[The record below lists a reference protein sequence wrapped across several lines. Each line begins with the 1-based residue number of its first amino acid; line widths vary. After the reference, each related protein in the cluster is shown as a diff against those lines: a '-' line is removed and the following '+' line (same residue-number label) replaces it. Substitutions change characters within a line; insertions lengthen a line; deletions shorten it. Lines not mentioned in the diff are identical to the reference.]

1 MKKDFFKQ
9 LYPLTK
15 LFLSLTLILSAFIVP
30 SYIYGYSMII
40 ICGIIVSLENKS
52 KVYCKRIFFSLF
64 WLFTAIFIIQSI
76 FLPSGEV
83 WMKFGFISIYKE
95 GVMKAVN
102 LTSKLTAVVSAL
114 TMLTLITPVKT
125 FTLALEKKGLNPKA
139 AFILMLTLQMIPEM
153 KKQANVI
160 MDSQKARGVETEGN
174 VFVRAKALI
183 PVFIPLVLSS
193 IANTEERAIM
203 LEARGFSIGE
213 KRTILYDIEETKNDK
228 IMKIIISK
236 QKKFFTSQGKKI
248 NTLKIS
254 DIANE
259 LNLSSSTVSR
269 AVKEKYIK
277 TDFGI
282 ISLRKLF
289 NLDSTVFLHKKKI
302 LEYIENENKEQPLSD
317 QDIVNL
323 LKKDGIKIARRTVT
337 KYREKLGYK
346 SSHKRKKY

>member
-40 ICGIIVSLENKS
+40 ICGIVVSLENKL
-52 KVYCKRIFFSLF
+52 KIYCKRIFFSLF

-228 IMKIIISK
+228 IMKIMLAIFIVLCIVWRVLWVISK
-236 QKKFFTSQGKKI
+236 
-248 NTLKIS
+248 
-254 DIANE
+254 
-259 LNLSSSTVSR
+259 
-269 AVKEKYIK
+269 
-277 TDFGI
+277 
-282 ISLRKLF
+282 
-289 NLDSTVFLHKKKI
+289 
-302 LEYIENENKEQPLSD
+302 
-317 QDIVNL
+317 
-323 LKKDGIKIARRTVT
+323 
-337 KYREKLGYK
+337 
-346 SSHKRKKY
+346 

>member
-174 VFVRAKALI
+174 VFIRAKALI

-228 IMKIIISK
+228 IMKIMLAIFIVLCIVWRVLWVISK
-236 QKKFFTSQGKKI
+236 
-248 NTLKIS
+248 
-254 DIANE
+254 
-259 LNLSSSTVSR
+259 
-269 AVKEKYIK
+269 
-277 TDFGI
+277 
-282 ISLRKLF
+282 
-289 NLDSTVFLHKKKI
+289 
-302 LEYIENENKEQPLSD
+302 
-317 QDIVNL
+317 
-323 LKKDGIKIARRTVT
+323 
-337 KYREKLGYK
+337 
-346 SSHKRKKY
+346 

>member
-228 IMKIIISK
+228 IMKILLII
-236 QKKFFTSQGKKI
+236 FI
-248 NTLKIS
+248 ILC
-254 DIANE
+254 IAWRILWFI
-259 LNLSSSTVSR
+259 LN
-269 AVKEKYIK
+269 
-277 TDFGI
+277 
-282 ISLRKLF
+282 
-289 NLDSTVFLHKKKI
+289 
-302 LEYIENENKEQPLSD
+302 
-317 QDIVNL
+317 
-323 LKKDGIKIARRTVT
+323 
-337 KYREKLGYK
+337 
-346 SSHKRKKY
+346 

>member
-213 KRTILYDIEETKNDK
+213 KRTILHDIEETKNDK
-228 IMKIIISK
+228 IMKIMLAIFIVLC
-236 QKKFFTSQGKKI
+236 I
-248 NTLKIS
+248 VWRVLWVILK
-254 DIANE
+254 
-259 LNLSSSTVSR
+259 
-269 AVKEKYIK
+269 
-277 TDFGI
+277 
-282 ISLRKLF
+282 
-289 NLDSTVFLHKKKI
+289 
-302 LEYIENENKEQPLSD
+302 
-317 QDIVNL
+317 
-323 LKKDGIKIARRTVT
+323 
-337 KYREKLGYK
+337 
-346 SSHKRKKY
+346 

>member
-40 ICGIIVSLENKS
+40 ICGIIVFLENKS

-213 KRTILYDIEETKNDK
+213 KRTILHDIEETKNDK
-228 IMKIIISK
+228 IMKIMLAIFIVLCIAWRVVWVISK
-236 QKKFFTSQGKKI
+236 
-248 NTLKIS
+248 
-254 DIANE
+254 
-259 LNLSSSTVSR
+259 
-269 AVKEKYIK
+269 
-277 TDFGI
+277 
-282 ISLRKLF
+282 
-289 NLDSTVFLHKKKI
+289 
-302 LEYIENENKEQPLSD
+302 
-317 QDIVNL
+317 
-323 LKKDGIKIARRTVT
+323 
-337 KYREKLGYK
+337 
-346 SSHKRKKY
+346 

>member
-40 ICGIIVSLENKS
+40 ICGTIVSLENKS

-174 VFVRAKALI
+174 IFVRAKALI

-228 IMKIIISK
+228 IMKIMLAIFIVLC
-236 QKKFFTSQGKKI
+236 I
-248 NTLKIS
+248 VWRVLWVILK
-254 DIANE
+254 
-259 LNLSSSTVSR
+259 
-269 AVKEKYIK
+269 
-277 TDFGI
+277 
-282 ISLRKLF
+282 
-289 NLDSTVFLHKKKI
+289 
-302 LEYIENENKEQPLSD
+302 
-317 QDIVNL
+317 
-323 LKKDGIKIARRTVT
+323 
-337 KYREKLGYK
+337 
-346 SSHKRKKY
+346 

>member
-139 AFILMLTLQMIPEM
+139 GFILMLTLQMIPEM

-228 IMKIIISK
+228 IMKIMLAIFIVLCIVWRVLWVISK
-236 QKKFFTSQGKKI
+236 
-248 NTLKIS
+248 
-254 DIANE
+254 
-259 LNLSSSTVSR
+259 
-269 AVKEKYIK
+269 
-277 TDFGI
+277 
-282 ISLRKLF
+282 
-289 NLDSTVFLHKKKI
+289 
-302 LEYIENENKEQPLSD
+302 
-317 QDIVNL
+317 
-323 LKKDGIKIARRTVT
+323 
-337 KYREKLGYK
+337 
-346 SSHKRKKY
+346 

>member
-228 IMKIIISK
+228 IMKIMLAIFIVLCIVWRVLW
-236 QKKFFTSQGKKI
+236 TI
-248 NTLKIS
+248 
-254 DIANE
+254 
-259 LNLSSSTVSR
+259 LN
-269 AVKEKYIK
+269 
-277 TDFGI
+277 
-282 ISLRKLF
+282 
-289 NLDSTVFLHKKKI
+289 
-302 LEYIENENKEQPLSD
+302 
-317 QDIVNL
+317 
-323 LKKDGIKIARRTVT
+323 
-337 KYREKLGYK
+337 
-346 SSHKRKKY
+346 

>member
-40 ICGIIVSLENKS
+40 ICGIIVFLENKS

-228 IMKIIISK
+228 IMKILLII
-236 QKKFFTSQGKKI
+236 FI
-248 NTLKIS
+248 ILCIVWR
-254 DIANE
+254 ILWVI
-259 LNLSSSTVSR
+259 LN
-269 AVKEKYIK
+269 
-277 TDFGI
+277 
-282 ISLRKLF
+282 
-289 NLDSTVFLHKKKI
+289 
-302 LEYIENENKEQPLSD
+302 
-317 QDIVNL
+317 
-323 LKKDGIKIARRTVT
+323 
-337 KYREKLGYK
+337 
-346 SSHKRKKY
+346 

>member
-139 AFILMLTLQMIPEM
+139 AFILMLTLQIIPEM

-228 IMKIIISK
+228 IMKIMLAIFIVLCIVWRVLWVISK
-236 QKKFFTSQGKKI
+236 
-248 NTLKIS
+248 
-254 DIANE
+254 
-259 LNLSSSTVSR
+259 
-269 AVKEKYIK
+269 
-277 TDFGI
+277 
-282 ISLRKLF
+282 
-289 NLDSTVFLHKKKI
+289 
-302 LEYIENENKEQPLSD
+302 
-317 QDIVNL
+317 
-323 LKKDGIKIARRTVT
+323 
-337 KYREKLGYK
+337 
-346 SSHKRKKY
+346 

>member
-52 KVYCKRIFFSLF
+52 KDYCKRIFFSLF

-228 IMKIIISK
+228 IMKIMLAIFIVLCIMWRVLWVISK
-236 QKKFFTSQGKKI
+236 
-248 NTLKIS
+248 
-254 DIANE
+254 
-259 LNLSSSTVSR
+259 
-269 AVKEKYIK
+269 
-277 TDFGI
+277 
-282 ISLRKLF
+282 
-289 NLDSTVFLHKKKI
+289 
-302 LEYIENENKEQPLSD
+302 
-317 QDIVNL
+317 
-323 LKKDGIKIARRTVT
+323 
-337 KYREKLGYK
+337 
-346 SSHKRKKY
+346 

>member
-139 AFILMLTLQMIPEM
+139 AFILMLTLQTIPEM
-153 KKQANVI
+153 KKQADVI
-160 MDSQKARGVETEGN
+160 MDSQKARGIETEGN

-228 IMKIIISK
+228 IMKIMLAIFIVLCIVWRVLWVISK
-236 QKKFFTSQGKKI
+236 
-248 NTLKIS
+248 
-254 DIANE
+254 
-259 LNLSSSTVSR
+259 
-269 AVKEKYIK
+269 
-277 TDFGI
+277 
-282 ISLRKLF
+282 
-289 NLDSTVFLHKKKI
+289 
-302 LEYIENENKEQPLSD
+302 
-317 QDIVNL
+317 
-323 LKKDGIKIARRTVT
+323 
-337 KYREKLGYK
+337 
-346 SSHKRKKY
+346 

>member
-228 IMKIIISK
+228 IMKIMLAI
-236 QKKFFTSQGKKI
+236 F
-248 NTLKIS
+248 
-254 DIANE
+254 
-259 LNLSSSTVSR
+259 
-269 AVKEKYIK
+269 
-277 TDFGI
+277 
-282 ISLRKLF
+282 
-289 NLDSTVFLHKKKI
+289 
-302 LEYIENENKEQPLSD
+302 
-317 QDIVNL
+317 IVL
-323 LKKDGIKIARRTVT
+323 CIVWRVLWVI
-337 KYREKLGYK
+337 
-346 SSHKRKKY
+346 

>member
-174 VFVRAKALI
+174 VFVRVKALI

-228 IMKIIISK
+228 IMKIMLAIFIVLCIVWRVLWVISK
-236 QKKFFTSQGKKI
+236 
-248 NTLKIS
+248 
-254 DIANE
+254 
-259 LNLSSSTVSR
+259 
-269 AVKEKYIK
+269 
-277 TDFGI
+277 
-282 ISLRKLF
+282 
-289 NLDSTVFLHKKKI
+289 
-302 LEYIENENKEQPLSD
+302 
-317 QDIVNL
+317 
-323 LKKDGIKIARRTVT
+323 
-337 KYREKLGYK
+337 
-346 SSHKRKKY
+346 